1 MNQTRGGSK
10 GSLMNNLNIAVLVV
24 SGSSALLAINT
35 PMLKRAK
42 LAGIRRPGGVA
53 MTVAAQVPA

>member
-24 SGSSALLAINT
+24 SGSSALLAINA
-35 PMLKRAK
+35 PMLKRTK

-53 MTVAAQVPA
+53 ATVAAQVVA